1 MVTLTR
7 KQRAAL
13 IRVALDK
20 PEYLF
25 PDWGATNGIASEDLH
40 VLNRADLIAVKWE
53 MAQHRHWDITDK
65 GLEVLESYDNSQTSA
80 AVGKDA
86 DAS

>member
-13 IRVALDK
+13 IGVALDK
-20 PEYLF
+20 PPIPISL
-25 PDWGATNGIASEDLH
+25 WAMQKGICDDDVRIIH
-40 VLNRADLIAVKWE
+40 MHDLIDLAG
-53 MAQHRHWDITDK
+53 ARNRRHWDITDR
-65 GLEVLESYDNSQTSA
+65 GLEALESYDNSQTSA
-80 AVGKDA
+80 ATGEDA

>member
-13 IRVALDK
+13 IGVALDK
-20 PEYLF
+20 PRFSLSYWASKKNI
-25 PDWGATNGIASEDLH
+25 PDEIITDLNDLELIGIP
-40 VLNRADLIAVKWE
+40 NRGY
-53 MAQHRHWDITDK
+53 WDITDK
-65 GLEVLESYDNSQTSA
+65 GLEVLESYDNSQTSTA
-80 AVGKDA
+80 AGEDA